1 MTTGGTMRTVIAVLA
16 VSIVLAAC
24 SNGGGK
30 KTPATPAA
38 PVTVHGTVL
47 VVGHN
52 TERADKFGGVCWTG
66 GNIVPNILAA
76 KTPFDDVK
84 AGAQV
89 VVTDSKGATLGIGRL
104 GPGVALKPVSGDE
117 ASDCRFPFTVASVK
131 SGGAFYGV
139 KVAGQDAVQFAGGKL
154 PTAQVTL
161 GP

>member
-1 MTTGGTMRTVIAVLA
+1 MTTGGTMKTVIAVLA
-16 VSIVLAAC
+16 VSIVLAGC
-24 SNGGGK
+24 SSGGGK
-30 KTPATPAA
+30 KTQAG

-154 PTAQVTL
+154 AAAQVTL